1 MNNKNNMQRL
11 LSPKSIVFIGGSNLE
26 LPIRNTRHIGFK
38 GDLWV
43 VNSKYTDIAGVR
55 CYPTV
60 EDLPA
65 VPDAAFVA
73 VNAQASVEVVR
84 ALHEKGCGGVVCYA
98 AGFAETGEAGS
109 ALQEKLVDAA
119 GDMALVGPNCYG
131 VLNFTQGVAL
141 WPDRLAGEPEQEGV
155 AIISQSGNVALNLT
169 MHERS
174 LPITHVIS
182 VGNQALLEVGDYVE
196 ALLENPQVK
205 AIGFYIEGLKDI
217 ASFSRSALKA
227 VEQGVPLVVLKAGV
241 SELGTQL
248 TLSHTS
254 SLAGSDEMYQ
264 AMFDRLGIIR
274 VHSLSELIETLKVAA
289 ICELPQGQQIGVLT
303 CSGGDSTMLADML
316 DEQNLEIPPLT
327 SEQHSILKS
336 MLPSF
341 ASLSNPLDYNT
352 SIWGDLAACTEVF
365 SVFMSGNCAVTL
377 LALDFPHQSLGDD
390 REWQVA
396 VDALIAAH
404 QRKPTTAAVI
414 CNLAELMPASARARL
429 VEAGVAPLQG
439 LQDGVAAIA
448 NVVRYAERRRQIR
461 QMADPY
467 TLVLR
472 NGVAG
477 SGVARVVDEW
487 ASKQLIQSYGIA
499 VPAGRKGALEELGQ
513 LADELGYPLVLKAVS
528 DQVAHKTE
536 MGAVALNLKNA
547 DSVVDSAK
555 RMADSLA
562 GYGIHETQ
570 FLVEPMVKDSVGEL
584 IIGLKKDEQFG
595 LVLIIGTGG
604 ILVNLLNDSAALL
617 LPVDREA
624 ATRAVLQLKGVQ
636 LLQGYRGRPE
646 GDIEAVVDSIM
657 SVAELAMDH
666 WDSVIELDINPLMVR
681 PKGEGVIAVD
691 ALFNILE

>member
-11 LSPKSIVFIGGSNLE
+11 LSPESIVFIGGSNLE
-26 LPIRNTRHIGFK
+26 LPIRNTRSIGFK
-38 GDLWV
+38 GDLWI
-43 VNSKYTDIAGVR
+43 VNSKYTEIAGVR
-55 CYPTV
+55 CYPSI

-73 VNAQASVEVVR
+73 VNAHATVEVVR
-84 ALHEKGCGGVVCYA
+84 SLNEKGCGGVVCYA
-98 AGFAETGEAGS
+98 AGFAETGDAGS
-109 ALQEKLVDAA
+109 ALQEELVDAA
-119 GDMALVGPNCYG
+119 GNMALVGPNCYG
-131 VLNFTQGVAL
+131 ILNFTQGVAL
-141 WPDRLAGEPEQEGV
+141 WPDRLAGSPEQEGV
-155 AIISQSGNVALNLT
+155 AIISQSGNIALNLT

-217 ASFSRSALKA
+217 SSFSRSALKA
-227 VEQGVPLVVLKAGV
+227 IEQGVPLIVLKAGV

-254 SLAGSDEMYQ
+254 SLAGSDAMYQ

-274 VHSLSELIETLKVAA
+274 VHSLSELVETLKVAA
-289 ICELPQGQQIGVLT
+289 VCELPQGKQIGVLT

-316 DEQNLEIPPLT
+316 DEQNLDIPPLT
-327 SEQHSILKS
+327 SAQHSSLKTV
-336 MLPSF
+336 LPSF

-352 SIWGDLAACTEVF
+352 SIWGNLSACTEVF
-365 SVFMSGNCAVTL
+365 RIFMSGDCDVTL

-396 VDALIAAH
+396 ADALIAAH
-404 QRKPTTAAVI
+404 QHNPKTTAVI
-414 CNLAELMPASARARL
+414 CNLPELMPACVRARL
-429 VEAGVAPLQG
+429 VLAGVAPLQG
-439 LQDGVAAIA
+439 MQDGVAAIA
-448 NVVRYAERRRQIR
+448 SLVRYAERRREIS
-461 QMADPY
+461 QMADPF

-472 NGVAG
+472 NGVTVE
-477 SGVARVVDEW
+477 GVAKVVDEW
-487 ASKQLIQSYGIA
+487 SSKQLINTYGVS
-499 VPAGRKGALEELGQ
+499 VPAGRKGKLEDLAQ
-513 LADELGYPLVLKAVS
+513 LADSVGYPLVLKAVS
-528 DQVAHKTE
+528 DQLAHKTE
-536 MGAVALNLKNA
+536 LGAVALNLTSSE
-547 DSVVDSAK
+547 SVLESAN
-555 RMADSLA
+555 RMVDSLA
-562 GYGIHETQ
+562 SHGISEPL
-570 FLVEPMVKDSVGEL
+570 FLVEPMVQDSVGEL

-604 ILVNLLNDSAALL
+604 ILVNLFNDSAALL

-646 GDIEAVVDSIM
+646 GDIDAVVDSIM
-657 SVAELAMDH
+657 SVAELAMDN

-681 PKGEGVIAVD
+681 PKGKGVIAVD
-691 ALFNILE
+691 ALFNMHK